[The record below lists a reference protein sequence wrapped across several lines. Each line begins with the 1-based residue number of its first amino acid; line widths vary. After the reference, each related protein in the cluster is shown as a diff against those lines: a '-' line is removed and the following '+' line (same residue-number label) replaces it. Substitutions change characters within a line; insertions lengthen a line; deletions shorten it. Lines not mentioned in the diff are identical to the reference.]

1 MRKGRNARQP
11 RKMKQIYL
19 VFCEGESEEAYIDFL
34 KQNERRLPIK
44 LIRHKTKLD
53 ADKIRRQIQA
63 EKIGD
68 GDKIKSFFMYD
79 LDVTGTA
86 EKIKACIGS
95 IKNSYSIAS
104 NPSVELWF
112 LLHVQEQKAE
122 ISTDNCGE
130 KLKKSSPD
138 WGNYKKGAL
147 SERQKQHLWDNRGL
161 ASDRARQLPEGEN
174 PSSSVYRLIEALEKA
189 II

>member
-1 MRKGRNARQP
+1 MKKERNTRP
-11 RKMKQIYL
+11 SRKMKKVFL

-44 LIRHKTKLD
+44 LIYHKTKLD
-53 ADKIRRQIQA
+53 ANKINRQILA

-68 GDKIKSFFMYD
+68 GDKITSFLMYD

-86 EKIKACIGS
+86 EKIKTCKGS
-95 IKNSYSIAS
+95 ISIAS

-112 LLHVQEQKAE
+112 LLHIKEQKAA

-130 KLKKSSPD
+130 KLKKSSTD
-138 WGNYKKGAL
+138 WSSYKKGFL
-147 SERQKQHLWDNRGL
+147 SEKQKQHLWNNRNQ
-161 ASDRARQLPEGEN
+161 ASVRAKQLPEWEN
-174 PSSSVYRLIEALEKA
+174 PSSSVYRLIEMLERN
-189 II
+189 I